1 MNKQRNR
8 TPPRWLH
15 FVIGVGALIACGI
28 YLGTGAAEGFTTGRI
43 VRAVIFGIAGLI
55 LVLQY
60 GEGRRSRRHENDSS
74 PGTGKD
80 GD

>member
-1 MNKQRNR
+1 MNIQRKR

-60 GEGRRSRRHENDSS
+60 GEGKSRRPGDDSS
-74 PGTGKD
+74 PEAG
-80 GD
+80 